1 MHIKSIF
8 EKINDCEN
16 NMVDIL
22 EMRKPVADYMEAAI
36 QLFHNGIMTAENT
49 DKVLSDVEEAFKLRK
64 KNIETSLLKSN

>member
-49 DKVLSDVEEAFKLRK
+49 DKVISDVEVAFRKRVRDLRK
-64 KNIETSLLKSN
+64 SLLN

>member
-49 DKVLSDVEEAFKLRK
+49 DKVISDVEVAFRKRVRDLRQ
-64 KNIETSLLKSN
+64 SLLN